1 MLRFF
6 VTWLKRKFELK
17 CKYMEELVDLIKQKF
32 NIKNLRITDV
42 VYNKKEQRL
51 YLTFLSD
58 EILEE
63 KIREEII
70 NICKQ
75 KTIENVYVKF
85 ARNLVDEFVLRHFVK
100 DYLTTNFKTFATLFN
115 FENIKIDVSDAK
127 TPVLTFLLTK
137 ELYEIF
143 ESSCRLALLKYL
155 DEQFFANFN
164 IMQQIVED
172 MVDADEI
179 LKKRQKLM
187 LSEPKQESAKIIFN
201 DVCDLIGSNKSK
213 SAMPISEIK
222 GEMQGINVCGT
233 ISFFKERTYTKERK
247 GVEREK
253 KYYNFLLSD
262 GTGKI
267 SVTVFATV
275 ASTPKL
281 QKLCDQ
287 TKVLIYGYTELYNDR
302 LSLRV
307 KSLALVGDYKLKKP
321 EQKFK
326 SVPTDYQVVFPKKYN
341 NFTQINLLDVVEEKQ
356 ENADIDQFLLDND
369 IVVFD
374 LETTGLN
381 PVDEKITEIGA
392 VKLVKGRMMEYFT
405 TFVNPQKPIPEKIV
419 KKTGITD
426 EDVANAPTIGEV
438 IGDFYKFCK
447 NSILIA
453 YNSDFD
459 IGFIKVESKPYGY
472 YFDNKVLDAMNLV
485 YKSNIPVRNLKLS
498 SALAVLGIVNKGAH
512 RAYNDAEATAKLVIK
527 LGKYLKDI

>member
-1 MLRFF
+1 MQ
-6 VTWLKRKFELK
+6 
-17 CKYMEELVDLIKQKF
+17 YMEELVDFLKNKF
-32 NIKNLRITDV
+32 NIKNLRLIEV

-51 YLTFLSD
+51 YLTFLS
-58 EILEE
+58 EE
-63 KIREEII
+63 VIEESIRNEII
-70 NICKQ
+70 DICKQ
-75 KTIENVYVKF
+75 KTIENVFVKF
-85 ARNLVDEFVLRHFVK
+85 NRNIVDEFVISHFIK
-100 DYLTTNFKTFATLFN
+100 QFLTQNFKTFATLFN
-115 FENIKIDVSDAK
+115 FENIKIDV
-127 TPVLTFLLTK
+127 TNLEMPQITFLLTK
-137 ELYEIF
+137 ELYQIF
-143 ESSCRLALLKYL
+143 ENSCKLPLLKYL
-155 DEQFFANFN
+155 EEQFFAKFNFN
-164 IMQQIVED
+164 LQLIED
-172 MVDADEI
+172 TVNADE
-179 LKKRQKLM
+179 LLEKRQKLM
-187 LSEPKQESAKIIFN
+187 LSEPKKESSRIIFN
-201 DVCDLIGSNKSK
+201 DVCDLIGTNKSK
-213 SAMPISEIK
+213 SAIPISEIK

-267 SVTVFATV
+267 SVTVFATI
-275 ASTPKL
+275 ANTPKL

-287 TKVLIYGYTELYNDR
+287 TKVLIYGYTEIYNDR

-307 KSLALVGDYKLKKP
+307 KSLALIGDYKLKKA

-326 SVPTDYQVVFPKKYN
+326 SAPTDYQVVFPKKYA
-341 NFTQINLLDVVEEKQ
+341 NFTQINLLDVA
-356 ENADIDQFLLDND
+356 ENKSENVDVDKFLLDNE

-392 VKLVKGRMMEYFT
+392 VKLVKGKMTEYFT

-438 IGDFYKFCK
+438 IGDFYLFCK
-447 NSILIA
+447 NAILIA

-485 YKSNIPVRNLKLS
+485 YKSNIPVKNLKLS

-512 RAYNDAEATAKLVIK
+512 RAYNDAEATAELVIK
-527 LGKYLKDI
+527 LSKFLKDI